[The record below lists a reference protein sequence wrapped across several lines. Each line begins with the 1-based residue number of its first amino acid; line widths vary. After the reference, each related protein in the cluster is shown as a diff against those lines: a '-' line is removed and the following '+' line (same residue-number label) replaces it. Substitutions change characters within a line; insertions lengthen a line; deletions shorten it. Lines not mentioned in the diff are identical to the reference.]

1 MPVRTKKKEDF
12 GKEGKNYHL
21 TLEEIKEYYHPK
33 HINATEIKSQRV
45 GTTITIDCDRIT
57 IIGEVNKNYPKP
69 DNVS

>member
-1 MPVRTKKKEDF
+1 MPISTKKRDEP

-21 TLEEIKEYYHPK
+21 TLEEIREYYYPK
-33 HINATEIKSQRV
+33 HISVAEMKAQQV

-57 IIGEVNKNYPKP
+57 ILREKIKNYPKP